1 MFLGNKAQDPV
12 IVEVAQLLNV
22 KIGILDGQINHI
34 QNEPLGVLVVEVE
47 GSEEIVQKA
56 ISELSKRV
64 YKVSLLGYEQKE
76 VVNA

>member
-1 MFLGNKAQDPV
+1 M
-12 IVEVAQLLNV
+12 EVAQLLNI
-22 KIGILDGQINHI
+22 KIGILAGQINHI